1 MPINYGCVQAHA
13 CNLQEIICL
22 KRLGAYFMSKG
33 SVVLAPGFVTF
44 TIVPRSWLANFLGI
58 CQREVKCFSIF
69 YQEKADN

>member
-44 TIVPRSWLANFLGI
+44 TIVPRS
-58 CQREVKCFSIF
+58 
-69 YQEKADN
+69 